1 MSKKV
6 KVLISVL
13 VTIVLLTMGGTATVM
28 AQEEP
33 VEEEPVLEE
42 PIELELELL
51 APCFG
56 TKALLAE
63 VAELLGMTSEELID
77 IFKEAQ
83 QELKDEA
90 FIKYVE
96 KAAEEGIISPEEAE
110 EIIKWWEDR
119 PGAVGRLFPWSHIL
133 PTLRGKQMMVGPGKV
148 TEKVFI
154 TPNNNAE
161 QIKLRLRNK
170 LNASDQPVSN
180 PRIFKAPRVRQQIAV
195 SKGWQGPRTFEPA
208 D

>member
-13 VTIVLLTMGGTATVM
+13 VTIVLLTMGGAATVM

-33 VEEEPVLEE
+33 VEEEPVPEE
-42 PIELELELL
+42 PIELELEL
-51 APCFG
+51 APCFE
-56 TKALLAE
+56 TKALLAK
-63 VAELLGMTSEELID
+63 VAELLGMTPEELID

-96 KAAEEGIISPEEAE
+96 KAAKEGIISPEEAE

-119 PGAVGRLFPWSHIL
+119 PEAVGRLFSWPHVL
-133 PTLRGKQMMVGPGKV
+133 PALRGKHMMVGPGKV
-148 TEKVFI
+148 TEEVFI

-195 SKGWQGPRTFEPA
+195 SKGWQGSKILESA